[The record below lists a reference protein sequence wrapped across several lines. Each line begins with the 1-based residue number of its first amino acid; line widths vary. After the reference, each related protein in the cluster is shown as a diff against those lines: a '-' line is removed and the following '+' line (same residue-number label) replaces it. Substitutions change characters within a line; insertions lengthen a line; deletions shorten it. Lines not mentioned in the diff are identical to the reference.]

1 MPAIFFSMTE
11 RRITTWGNNGENV
24 VLAEVLMAAY
34 TDGLQTI
41 ALGQL
46 SIGEGLNCGKNA
58 RTSPRNGQITPGS
71 QRDLYL
77 KNFTA

>member
-34 TDGLQTI
+34 TDGLLTI
-41 ALGQL
+41 ALGQH
-46 SIGEGLNCGKNA
+46 SIG
-58 RTSPRNGQITPGS
+58 
-71 QRDLYL
+71 
-77 KNFTA
+77 